1 MGGIEVAGGFAHI
14 LLASEHT
21 DFDSGAEAVAL
32 ALARRG
38 GVPLHVVLP
47 LLSNPEF
54 EMAAPQLAA
63 RADEQAARSREALQA
78 LARAAGVT
86 LQLRVRRGSEL
97 FAEIVQAA
105 RELPADLIVVRRRG
119 QRSFLAN
126 LLVGEMVGKVLAHA
140 PCSVLLAPRGAQL
153 WQRAVLIGLD
163 PLAPDAALLNQAMAL
178 ADEHRL
184 PLHVLCVADTPS
196 LQPAA
201 QQALAAALLQA
212 GRSSRAV
219 QGEVRV
225 GRAHQELLAAAIAC
239 GADLIVLARH
249 GQHNLG
255 RAWIGGVA
263 QKVIGL
269 AECPVLVHV
278 NPNPASP

>member
-1 MGGIEVAGGFAHI
+1 MAGAFARI

-21 DFDSGAEAVAL
+21 EFDSGAEAVAL
-32 ALARRG
+32 ALAQRSG
-38 GVPLHVVLP
+38 LPLHAVLP
-47 LLSNPEF
+47 ILSNPEF
-54 EMAAPQLAA
+54 EMAAPQLAE
-63 RADEQAARSREALQA
+63 RADEQAARSRQALQA
-78 LARAAGVT
+78 LADLAGVT
-86 LQLRVRRGSEL
+86 LQLRVRRGAEP

-105 RELPADLIVVRRRG
+105 RELPADLIVLRRRG

-140 PCSVLLAPRGAQL
+140 NCSVLLAPRGAHL
-153 WQRAVLIGLD
+153 WRRAVLAGLD
-163 PLAPDAALLNQAMAL
+163 PQVPDAALLAQAVAMA
-178 ADEHRL
+178 AHHGL
-184 PLHVLCVADTPS
+184 PLHLVCVAAS
-196 LQPAA
+196 EEARPAA

-212 GRSSRAV
+212 GQAGQAGLQV

-225 GRAHQELLAAAIAC
+225 GRVHQELLAAAQMH

-249 GQHNLG
+249 GPHNLG

-278 NPNPASP
+278 NSNSSAS

>member
-1 MGGIEVAGGFAHI
+1 MAGGFARI

-47 LLSNPEF
+47 ILSNPEF

-78 LARAAGVT
+78 LAQAAGVT
-86 LQLRVRRGSEL
+86 LQLRVRRGAEL

-105 RELPADLIVVRRRG
+105 RDLPADLIVVRRRG

-153 WQRAVLIGLD
+153 WQRAVLVGLD

-178 ADEHRL
+178 AEEYRL
-184 PLHVLCVADTPS
+184 PLQVLCVADTPA

-201 QQALAAALLQA
+201 QQALVAALLQA
-212 GRSSRAV
+212 GQSNVPV

-225 GRAHQELLAAAIAC
+225 GRAHQELLAAAQAH

-278 NPNPASP
+278 NPNPPSP